1 MGSLLEKGDGHSL
14 DDVPDANLVLGM
26 LRDQAHA
33 IAVQMGLGFCPDC
46 VGYGHMDLRG
56 ILRGRVGVWGGRVNG
71 IPF

>member
-1 MGSLLEKGDGHSL
+1 
-14 DDVPDANLVLGM
+14 LGVF
-26 LRDQAHA
+26 RDQAHA
-33 IAVQMGLGFCPDC
+33 IAIQMGLGFCPDC